1 MGIFVFKLL
10 MLITM
15 LVYILYYIV
24 GVIMIAH
31 EDDER

>member
-1 MGIFVFKLL
+1 MCIFVFKLF
-10 MLITM
+10 MLIAL
-15 LVYILYYIV
+15 LVYVLYYIV

>member
-1 MGIFVFKLL
+1 MGLFVFKLFV
-10 MLITM
+10 LIAL
-15 LVYILYYIV
+15 LVYVLYYIV

>member
-1 MGIFVFKLL
+1 MGIFVFKLF
-10 MLITM
+10 MLIAL
-15 LVYILYYIV
+15 LVYVLYYIV